1 MVTSHRSCTPIE
13 GKLTRY
19 YMHLPHEFDSQ
30 FETVIWQCGSNS
42 ERKKKADDHRINQA
56 CEGNSA
62 YNMSHKSS

>member
-1 MVTSHRSCTPIE
+1 
-13 GKLTRY
+13 
-19 YMHLPHEFDSQ
+19 MHLPHEFDSQ

-42 ERKKKADDHRINQA
+42 ERKKEADDHRINQA